1 MRLRLVLQVARFRL
15 MVSKDLAGAEI
26 LLNRTIELEP
36 QNAMAYANLALIR
49 CEEMDAEAAASYFK
63 TAVDMLPPGEKGA

>member
-1 MRLRLVLQVARFRL
+1 M
-15 MVSKDLAGAEI
+15 
-26 LLNRTIELEP
+26 EP